1 MRQVVDIA
9 SGATPPVR
17 TRGPIIFSSAVRTRQ
32 PDTAEYKR
40 IRGQPSLTA
49 FTYPMLLEHHY
60 RPFRHADR
68 GRHTPT
74 GNEPSWK
81 CNRATATSASLAAGE
96 TRAVEPKTGVS
107 SQKQVRPP

>member
-74 GNEPSWK
+74 GNEPNWK
-81 CNRATATSASLAAGE
+81 CDRAPATSASLAAGE

-107 SQKQVRPP
+107 PQQHVRPP